1 MTLGGEMTLITYPE
15 GMYIKV
21 EESFED
27 VCKLVNK
34 AESDDW
40 LLLTDADGGPVAVN
54 IGNAAC
60 FEPE

>member
-1 MTLGGEMTLITYPE
+1 MTLITYPE

-27 VCKLVNK
+27 VCKLVNR

-40 LLLTDADGGPVAVN
+40 LLLTDADGVPVAVN